1 FVSES
6 NRIIKMQILD
16 NSMLQNHPLALQ
28 KLHEIHQESESMQ
41 RIIQTDSFA
50 IDTDYCKYLVVNG
63 IESYT
68 FGVYRQDPPK
78 NLLENLVLTKHRNDS
93 ISAMLYQYQ
102 LTKPEQDS
110 LLKGVMV
117 PLKDRILVH
126 DITDKNLISDVSGK
140 LSSHDLCWDYSFVT
154 VPGNPCIQGNHMYGD
169 PACLYTNP
177 KSSLYHPPLGP
188 TPPTT
193 NVVLIPSSCGGSG
206 GSN

>member
-1 FVSES
+1 
-6 NRIIKMQILD
+6 
-16 NSMLQNHPLALQ
+16 
-28 KLHEIHQESESMQ
+28 
-41 RIIQTDSFA
+41 
-50 IDTDYCKYLVVNG
+50 
-63 IESYT
+63 
-68 FGVYRQDPPK
+68 
-78 NLLENLVLTKHRNDS
+78 
-93 ISAMLYQYQ
+93 
-102 LTKPEQDS
+102 EQDS

-126 DITDKNLISDVSGK
+126 DISDKNLISDFYGK
-140 LSSHDLCWDYSFVT
+140 VNSNDLCWDYDFVT

-206 GSN
+206 GSNPGGTNPYNPVNGSGSTSPTGGPPGSKNGVP